1 MTLQEYL
8 QSSRAAEPT
17 SGAIGAESEWMAVA
31 DLEATAGT
39 LWIGD
44 PQFCWAEAYERGGC
58 RVDVPVGNYVVEAR
72 GIDFNGSRYVS
83 RLRVIR
89 QGATECSSGGIV
101 GEAETDSAQL
111 GIADI
116 GALKA
121 ALAAACGED
130 EDVAFDLLEE
140 GVDADIGVFEPQPGH
155 AGRLIYLPSGFGD
168 GGGPV
173 WELVSSGARIGI
185 EHEMIDASESC

>member
-1 MTLQEYL
+1 MTLREYL
-8 QSSRAAEPT
+8 RISRPAAPP

-31 DLEATAGT
+31 DLESTAGT

-44 PQFCWAEAYERGGC
+44 PQFFWAEAYEGGGC
-58 RVDVPVGNYVVEAR
+58 RVDVSVGSYVVEAK
-72 GIDFNGSRYVS
+72 GIDFNGSLYVS
-83 RLRVIR
+83 RLRVVR
-89 QGATECSSGGIV
+89 QGATECSPGGIV

-121 ALAAACGED
+121 ALAAACGDD

-140 GVDADIGVFEPQPGH
+140 GVDGDIGVFEPQPGH
-155 AGRLIYLPSGFGD
+155 AGRLVYLPSGFGD

-173 WELVSSGARIGI
+173 WELVSGRTRIGF
-185 EHEMIDASESC
+185 EHEMIDATEPC